1 MNAFSLTPSS
11 LLSKNVA
18 SLRNPS
24 LSYIWWFYFCLFL
37 LEQFKYTGRKTR
49 CYKIKKEDVIAYLED
64 RKVFPEAYAAPRGWY
79 KGYYE
84 IKLGINLPPEVLEDM
99 HEYYA
104 DLFSQ
109 YKDVLTALEV
119 CKLTGYSKTAINNW
133 CAGGQ
138 LKAFKRSNINHIPK
152 IYLVKFFCSPYSRSV
167 TRKSDWH
174 IRTLKRFPS
183 WRSQKQSQGGA
194 K

>member
-1 MNAFSLTPSS
+1 M
-11 LLSKNVA
+11 
-18 SLRNPS
+18 
-24 LSYIWWFYFCLFL
+24 
-37 LEQFKYTGRKTR
+37 
-49 CYKIKKEDVIAYLED
+49 IAYLED
-64 RKVFPEAYAAPRGWY
+64 RKVFPEAYAAPKGWY

-84 IKLGINLPPEVLEDM
+84 IKLEINLPPEVLEDM

-119 CKLTGYSKTAINNW
+119 CKITGYSKTAVNNW
-133 CAGGQ
+133 CANGN
-138 LKAFKRSNINHIPK
+138 LKSFKRYNVNHIPK
-152 IYLVKFFCSPYSRSV
+152 IYLIEFFCSPYCRSV

-194 K
+194 KQ

>member
-1 MNAFSLTPSS
+1 MPYQQVHCPVSS
-11 LLSKNVA
+11 AKRKDTLLLHRQADTLLSNQKGGCD
-18 SLRNPS
+18 R
-24 LSYIWWFYFCLFL
+24 LFRRSQNL
-37 LEQFKYTGRKTR
+37 
-49 CYKIKKEDVIAYLED
+49 
-64 RKVFPEAYAAPRGWY
+64 PEAYAAPKGWY

-84 IKLGINLPPEVLEDM
+84 IKLEIHLPPEVLEDM
-99 HEYYA
+99 HAYYA

-109 YKDVLTALEV
+109 YKDVLTAIEV

-138 LKAFKRSNINHIPK
+138 LKAFKRSNVNHIPK
-152 IYLVKFFCSPYSRSV
+152 IYLIEFFCSAYCRSV